1 MLNNSNTIFAKCNTI
16 SSYFFQCDAAVK
28 AIVSKNLTIQIETPQ
43 QKTMDI
49 QLQIK
54 MNEKLFLRNPEQ
66 SELGKKIIL
75 HSVKLIH
82 KNGFEAFTF
91 KKLAGAIGSTEAG
104 IYRYFENKHRL
115 LIYITAWYWS
125 WLEYRV
131 TVHTANI
138 KDPIIKLKRVIQL
151 LASTVEDDMTTRHV
165 DESMLHQV
173 IITEGSKTYLTK
185 KVSEDNKDHLFKPYK
200 DLCAKIGDI
209 ILEYNPAYKYP
220 KSLSSTIIEM
230 AHLQNFFMNHLPALT
245 DFGKNKNEADIIR
258 FLEDL
263 VFSSLHSASFGDK

>member
-1 MLNNSNTIFAKCNTI
+1 MEL
-16 SSYFFQCDAAVK
+16 
-28 AIVSKNLTIQIETPQ
+28 
-43 QKTMDI
+43 

-54 MNEKLFLRNPEQ
+54 MNQKLYIRNPEQ

-75 HSVKLIH
+75 HSTQLIH
-82 KNGFEAFTF
+82 KNGFESFTF
-91 KKLAGAIGSTEAG
+91 KKLAEDIGTTEAG

-131 TVHTANI
+131 GFHINNI
-138 KDPIIKLKRVIQL
+138 KDPAKKLKKIIQL
-151 LASTVEDDMTTRHV
+151 LAITVEDDIKTSHV
-165 DESMLHQV
+165 NENILHQ
-173 IITEGSKTYLTK
+173 IIIAEGSKAYLTK
-185 KVSEDNKDHLFKPYK
+185 HVSEDNKDQLFKPYK

-209 ILEYNPAYKYP
+209 ILECNPKYKYP

-230 AHLQNFFMNHLPALT
+230 AHFQNFFMNHLPALT
-245 DFGKNKNEADIIR
+245 DFGKDKDELKIVA

-263 VFSSLHSASFGDK
+263 VFSSIKKA